1 MSDPPPAREE
11 STEISTTPSLGFVGD
26 GRTKSALTEQRMSVE
41 DPGRWIREEPLER
54 TREETTGFDELL
66 GHELLLVLME

>member
-1 MSDPPPAREE
+1 
-11 STEISTTPSLGFVGD
+11 
-26 GRTKSALTEQRMSVE
+26 MSVE

-66 GHELLLVLME
+66 GHELILVLME